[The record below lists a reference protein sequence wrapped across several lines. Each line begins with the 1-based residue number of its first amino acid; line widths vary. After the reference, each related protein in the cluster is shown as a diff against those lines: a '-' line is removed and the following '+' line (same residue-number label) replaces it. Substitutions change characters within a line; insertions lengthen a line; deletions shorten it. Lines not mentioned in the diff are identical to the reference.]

1 MLSAKYAARIVKAK
15 FPDAK
20 IMLERGAL
28 HGKPLGSYNG
38 NPQGKLTVTTG
49 DGFEVASVVQ
59 AHVTEEMA
67 PGPGLDELKASL
79 KQYKRDC
86 NNKAEPE
93 LPVHAPAAGDAA
105 IVNTAPPALG
115 GEPAKLP
122 ATLPILSSH
131 VSTAAIVSTILVA
144 AVVSVVFSR
153 RG

>member
-1 MLSAKYAARIVKAK
+1 MPSAKYAARIVKAE

-59 AHVTEEMA
+59 AHVTEEMV

-86 NNKAEPE
+86 NNQAEPE
-93 LPVHAPAAGDAA
+93 LPVHAPAAENA

-122 ATLPILSSH
+122 ATLPTLSSH
-131 VSTAAIVSTILVA
+131 VGTFAIVSTILVA